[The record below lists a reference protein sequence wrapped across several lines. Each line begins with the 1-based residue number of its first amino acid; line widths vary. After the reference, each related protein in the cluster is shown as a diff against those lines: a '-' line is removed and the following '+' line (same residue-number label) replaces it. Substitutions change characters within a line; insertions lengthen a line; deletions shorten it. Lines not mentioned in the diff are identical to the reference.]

1 MPTFLR
7 SRHGLRSE
15 PPIMTSQG
23 RPYPAFG
30 VHSKLG
36 VMDTAASRYHEFLAV
51 ALESARQEI
60 LRRAQEKKLPT
71 SLVINQPVVKV
82 RDTEQGIGWEQTH
95 QQIRVSVLN
104 NWNAEV
110 ELRDETTWGPIYTFK
125 EQMTGFAEL
134 LDQETGL
141 GSRPHSIYPDLSGP
155 EAIRI
160 RYLAPL
166 AIHYIKSLSDLG
178 TPDLELL
185 EKLSEELDALINS
198 SQVVSVAQLVI
209 SGIVPSGTFQHRNV
223 TLRELSEHE
232 KGLIWQLRSS
242 TWQPQPNIRS
252 DLIPPM
258 EFSHFMPDAVLVVKH
273 MCPQRPCPHTG
284 VLVNRVALAF
294 FLKDCPLSGS
304 GVLTTGE
311 VPAWATKTHSSGPY
325 PLAEKYL
332 PTRKLV
338 SEDGFRSIIDLAF
351 KIPDFTSLQ
360 ETTRGIVL
368 YRALRGFGAK
378 WNESAF
384 LDFAI
389 ALEGALLSGIR
400 NELSYRFSLYGAL
413 FLQDE
418 LDPRET
424 FKRLKNIYEVRSSL
438 VHGSQVVEPDRKLA
452 ESDAADLTKRILLR
466 SIEMGWPNWKDLN
479 ERALSFG
486 PES

>member
-1 MPTFLR
+1 
-7 SRHGLRSE
+7 
-15 PPIMTSQG
+15 
-23 RPYPAFG
+23 
-30 VHSKLG
+30 
-36 VMDTAASRYHEFLAV
+36 MDTSASRIHESLFA

-71 SLVINQPVVKV
+71 SLVVNQPVVKV

-110 ELRDETTWGPIYTFK
+110 ELRDEITSGPIYNFK
-125 EQMTGFAEL
+125 DQLMGIAEL

-141 GSRPHSIYPDLSGP
+141 GSRPHSVYPGLSGP

-160 RYLAPL
+160 RYLVPL

-178 TPDLELL
+178 MPDLELL
-185 EKLSEELDALINS
+185 AKLGEELDELINS
-198 SQVVSVAQLVI
+198 SQVISVAQLVI
-209 SGIVPSGTFQHRNV
+209 AGVVPSGTFQHRNV

-232 KGLIWQLRSS
+232 KGLIWQMRSTS
-242 TWQPQPNIRS
+242 KQPQPNLGS
-252 DLIPPM
+252 DLIPPA
-258 EFSHFMPDAVLVVKH
+258 EFSHFMPDAVLLVKH
-273 MCPQRPCPHTG
+273 TCPQRPCPHIG
-284 VLVNRVALAF
+284 VFVNRVALAF

-311 VPAWATKTHSSGPY
+311 IPAWASSVNSSAPY
-325 PLAEKYL
+325 LLAEKFL
-332 PTRKLV
+332 QARKLV
-338 SEDGFRSIIDLAF
+338 SEDEFCSIIDLAF

-368 YRALRGFGAK
+368 YRALRGFGVK

-424 FKRLKNIYEVRSSL
+424 FKRLKNIYQVRSSL
-438 VHGSQVVEPDRKLA
+438 VHGSKVVELDRKLA
-452 ESDAADLTKRILLR
+452 ESDAADLTKQILLK
-466 SIEMGWPNWKDLN
+466 SIEMGWPNGKDLN

-486 PES
+486 PAS